1 MAEDKNQSARSRRV
15 RRLKRIIIG
24 TFLLLVM
31 LPIVSCVFLFRKV
44 EQLEQ
49 RIDILA
55 GQLVEIRLQNGYYS
69 QTFGGSG
76 SLTYP
81 GRDQTGDARY
91 DSDTAGEGNA
101 LSGQTD
107 TTRKV
112 YLTFDDGPSI
122 YTDEILDILKEYHVK
137 ATFFVVGKEDAASQK
152 AIRRIVAE
160 GHTLGMH
167 SYSHKY
173 SELYASREAFQEDF
187 EKERDYLETLT
198 ESKIAFYRFPG
209 GSSNTVSNVDMT
221 VFAQYLAEQ
230 SVTYFDWNISSGD
243 GGSKL
248 LDVDTLVEN
257 STQDLS
263 RWNTDVILLHDSAE
277 KPTTVEALP
286 KIIDAVLAMEDT
298 ELLPITEDTVPVQHV
313 HLEEDDGG
321 KQ

>member
-1 MAEDKNQSARSRRV
+1 M
-15 RRLKRIIIG
+15 
-24 TFLLLVM
+24 FLLGPAICGSPL
-31 LPIVSCVFLFRKV
+31 LAQSNRYAQLITISCVFLFRKV

-55 GQLVEIRLQNGYYS
+55 GQLVEIRLQNGYYG
-69 QTFGGSG
+69 QTFGRNG

-81 GRDQTGDARY
+81 GMDQTGDARY
-91 DSDTAGEGNA
+91 GSDTTDEGNT

-198 ESKIAFYRFPG
+198 GSKIAFYRFFE
-209 GSSNTVSNVDMT
+209 S
-221 VFAQYLAEQ
+221 
-230 SVTYFDWNISSGD
+230 
-243 GGSKL
+243 L
-248 LDVDTLVEN
+248 LCPPNYMLTNLKIDN
-257 STQDLS
+257 LS
-263 RWNTDVILLHDSAE
+263 LHL
-277 KPTTVEALP
+277 K
-286 KIIDAVLAMEDT
+286 
-298 ELLPITEDTVPVQHV
+298 
-313 HLEEDDGG
+313 
-321 KQ
+321 

>member
-31 LPIVSCVFLFRKV
+31 LPIVSCVFLFRRV

-55 GQLVEIRLQNGYYS
+55 GQLVEIRLQNGYYG
-69 QTFGGSG
+69 QTFGRNG

-91 DSDTAGEGNA
+91 GSDTTGEGDT

-173 SELYASREAFQEDF
+173 SELYASQEAFQEDF

-198 ESKIAFYRFPG
+198 GSKIAFYRFPG

-286 KIIDAVLAMEDT
+286 KIIDAVLTMEDT